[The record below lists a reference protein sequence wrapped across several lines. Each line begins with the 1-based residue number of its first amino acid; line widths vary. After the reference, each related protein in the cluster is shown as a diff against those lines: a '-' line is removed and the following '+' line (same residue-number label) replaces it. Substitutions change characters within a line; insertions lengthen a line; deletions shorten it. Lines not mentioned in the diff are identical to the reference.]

1 MKSTSPIRKS
11 VLPLTFAACIILAP
25 AVAFAQVTVG
35 STLGTT
41 IGQIATALERDGYL
55 VTEAEIDGSKIEV
68 EITSNAGKFEI
79 EVDIATGEV
88 LSVKDD

>member
-1 MKSTSPIRKS
+1 MKSGAL
-11 VLPLTFAACIILAP
+11 LPRSILPVAFAACIILGP
-25 AVAFAQVTVG
+25 AAAFAQVKVG

-55 VTEAEIDGSKIEV
+55 VTEAEIDGNKIEV
-68 EITSNAGKFEI
+68 EITSGTGKFEI

-88 LSVKDD
+88 LSFEDD